1 MKIKQL
7 LFPCFLGLLISFSA
21 CKKTDTNDTN
31 NNNSDNDQTT
41 HSKDESRV
49 SSGTDDM
56 ADDANAIID
65 NVASFN
71 GRPAGAA
78 FLPLPCNAD
87 FTLDSTATL
96 RRLTVVFHG
105 SNCYGTTTRTG
116 ILVLTMPLAQHWGD
130 VGAVLTTEAQNFKI
144 TRVADGKSITIN
156 GTSTITNVSGGYLY
170 QLATSGPI
178 IHQLASN
185 GINITFD
192 NGAQSTWQM
201 SRRRTF
207 SYNNGIVVTV
217 TGTHTEGSFTD
228 ISEWG
233 TDRFGGAFTTRITQP
248 LIVRQDCNFRLVSGE
263 VLHNGTWGTIVS
275 TFGLDA
281 SGAPVTTCPTG
292 FFYFKTV
299 WTGPNGASGSIIY
312 PY

>member
-1 MKIKQL
+1 
-7 LFPCFLGLLISFSA
+7 LIIMGG
-21 CKKTDTNDTN
+21 CTKTDTHN
-31 NNNSDNDQTT
+31 NNNNNTGGNDQTI
-41 HSKDESRV
+41 HSSDESRV

-65 NVASFN
+65 NTASFN

-116 ILVLTMPLAQHWGD
+116 LLVLTMPLVQHWGD
-130 VGAVLTTEAQNFKI
+130 AGAVLTTEAHDLKI

-156 GTSTITNVSGGYLY
+156 GTSTITNVTGGLLY
-170 QLATSGPI
+170 QLATVGPI

-185 GINITFD
+185 GISITFD
-192 NGAQSTWQM
+192 NGTQSTWQM
-201 SRRRTF
+201 ARRRTF

-217 TGTHTEGSFTD
+217 TGTHTDGSFTD

-248 LIVRQDCNFRLVSGE
+248 LSVRQDCNFRLVGGE
-263 VLHNGTWGTIVS
+263 VLNTGTWGTIVS

-281 SGAPVTTCPTG
+281 TGAPVTACPSG
-292 FFYFKTV
+292 FFYFKAV
-299 WTGPNGASGSIIY
+299 WSGANGASGTIIY